1 MDLFKLVAT
10 LGLDTS
16 EFEQGVSK
24 SRGLFGNL
32 GSTVSAGTIAMGHL
46 MADAVKK
53 GADMVVSLGKTGISY
68 NAQMEDYA
76 SSFKVMLGST
86 EAAAERVENL
96 KVMAAKTPFEMSD
109 LAAATQT
116 LLAFGIEAD
125 KTDGIMKML
134 GDVSLGNSQKFSSL
148 ATVFGQV
155 SSTGKL
161 MGQDLLQFINTGFN
175 PLQVI
180 AEKTGASMGDLKN
193 VMSGDKTSREFRNM
207 VKAAQKEVK
216 KMGDGASDSAKL
228 LAQIGKDG
236 VISAEMVQKAFEIAT
251 SEGGQFFNGM
261 EEASKTF
268 NGQISTLTD
277 NVNGLIGKA
286 FEPLSNMLTSKILPG
301 AINVVDTLS
310 NAFDEGGFSG
320 MARAAGD
327 MLKGLVGKIKIDFP
341 TWDELSAT
349 ATAWWATTKT
359 KMDELTAWAL
369 GKFEPP
375 TLEEVTASV
384 GTWWTGTARPAIN
397 NLLSWALG
405 AFELPDIASITAN
418 ISDWWSNQ
426 GGKESV
432 MGMLDW
438 ALGTFALPAA
448 EDIASL
454 IGTWWTETARP
465 SIDALLE
472 WTLGTFTL
480 PNLAEL
486 IASIGDW
493 WTNQGGKESISEML
507 DWTLGKIVMP
517 AIDEVISS
525 VAAWWGMIKESV
537 VEQLD
542 WALGVFGFPTLEEI
556 VAAVELWWSGIVD
569 SINAVLQ
576 AKLGIKLPSISEV
589 VNKIKSWWSGVLS
602 SLGTLLFGV
611 GPDAGGAG
619 AGRSF
624 AVGKDYV
631 PYNNYAANLHR
642 GEAVLTRSEAEDWR
656 RGRGERPN
664 ITVIQNIYSEAKT
677 AAELMEEARWA
688 QERAVLGYV

>member
-53 GADMVVSLGKTGISY
+53 GADMVINLGKTGIQY

-76 SSFKVMLGST
+76 SNFKVMLGST
-86 EAAAERVENL
+86 EAAAEKVESL

-109 LAAATQT
+109 LASATQT

-161 MGQDLLQFINTGFN
+161 MGQDLLQFINQGFN

-180 AEKTGASMGDLKN
+180 AEKTGATMGDLKN

-228 LAQIGKDG
+228 LAQIGEDG

-268 NGQISTLTD
+268 NGQMSTLGD
-277 NVNGLIGKA
+277 NVNGLIGRF
-286 FEPLSNMLTSKILPG
+286 FEPMSNMLTGKILPG
-301 AINVVDTLS
+301 AINIVDKLS
-310 NAFDEGGFSG
+310 EAFDESGFSG
-320 MARAAGD
+320 MAEAA
-327 MLKGLVGKIKIDFP
+327 KGIFKNLVGKVQIDFP
-341 TWDELSAT
+341 TFEEFSAT
-349 ATAWWATTKT
+349 ASSWWETAKTRFSDLTT
-359 KMDELTAWAL
+359 WAL
-369 GKFEPP
+369 GKFEM
-375 TLEEVTASV
+375 
-384 GTWWTGTARPAIN
+384 
-397 NLLSWALG
+397 
-405 AFELPDIASITAN
+405 PDIAGFVSGV
-418 ISDWWSNQ
+418 SDWWTNQ
-426 GGKESV
+426 GGKEGVMSV
-432 MGMLDW
+432 LDW
-438 ALGTFALPAA
+438 ALGTFVLPGI
-448 EDIASL
+448 EDVVSI
-454 IGTWWTETARP
+454 IGSWWTGTMRP
-465 SIDALLE
+465 SIDSMLE

-480 PNLAEL
+480 PNLVEFLAK
-486 IASIGDW
+486 ISDW
-493 WTNQGGKESISEML
+493 WTSEGRAAAEGVL
-507 DWTLGKIVMP
+507 EWALGTLVLP
-517 AIDEVISS
+517 AVSEVTSS
-525 VAAWWGMIKESV
+525 VSSWWEMIKESV
-537 VEQLD
+537 IEQLD
-542 WALGVFGFPTLEEI
+542 WALGVFGFPTLEDI
-556 VAAVELWWSGIVD
+556 VSAVTLWWSGIVE
-569 SINAVLQ
+569 SINAILQ

-589 VNKIKSWWSGVLS
+589 VNKIKTWWSGVLS

-611 GPDAGGAG
+611 EPDNRGG

-656 RGRGERPN
+656 SGKMQRPN